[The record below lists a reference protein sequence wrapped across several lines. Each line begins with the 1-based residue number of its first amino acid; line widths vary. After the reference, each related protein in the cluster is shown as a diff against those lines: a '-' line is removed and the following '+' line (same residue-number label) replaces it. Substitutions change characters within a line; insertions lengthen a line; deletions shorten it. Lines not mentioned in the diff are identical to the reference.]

1 MMQALVVLGL
11 SCVILVAMV
20 LAWTVSTLAT
30 MKKQMVYTDELNG
43 VIGRLNALTH
53 AIHSAYVRN
62 TDKIEQNETT
72 IRDVEDKRKTLED
85 QLAEITGSVAG
96 LQDVQQAQ
104 SNFIVQNQVS
114 IEDLNHVVNVDTV
127 ANPDLYAKTSD
138 LEDNYVSVQDFGA
151 SVINS
156 LSASDVPYNLAA
168 REISLGYDVGSST
181 SAGFIKYNDDNSL
194 ALSVDGGGAYLQV
207 TNEGLKHC
215 SVGQDGAETCS
226 DVALSTPT
234 PPPTP
239 PPTPQQ

>member
-62 TDKIEQNETT
+62 TDKIDQNETT

-104 SNFIVQNQVS
+104 SNFIVENQGS
-114 IEDLNHVVNVDTV
+114 IENLNDIVNVDTV
-127 ANPDLYAKTSD
+127 VNPELYAKTSD
-138 LEDNYVSVQDFGA
+138 LEGNYVSVQDFGA
-151 SVINS
+151 SVIDS
-156 LSASDVPYNLAA
+156 LETSASDVPYNLAA

-194 ALSVDGGGAYLQV
+194 ALSVDGGSAYLQV

-226 DVALSTPT
+226 DVALSTP
-234 PPPTP
+234 PPVTSPS
-239 PPTPQQ
+239 